1 MFPPLTLKTV
11 RWRPLEGEG
20 LEHLTVRAINGGIR
34 VESAVIGEREPSI
47 PYGVH
52 YRVDLDTAWHVR
64 SFLVEVTTGQRIAM
78 TSDGQG
84 HWRSEDGT
92 PLPAFDGCID
102 IDLAGS
108 PFTNTLPIR
117 RLNLA
122 KGEKSPLL
130 TMVYVPFDTF
140 QPFADGQFYT
150 CLAADARYLFEEE
163 DGTFTAE
170 LPVDA
175 DGFVT
180 DYPTLFARL

>member
-11 RWRPLEGEG
+11 RWRPYEGEG
-20 LEHLTVRAINGGIR
+20 LEHLTVRAVEGGIR
-34 VESAVIGEREPSI
+34 AESTVIGEHDNGPF
-47 PYGVH
+47 GVH
-52 YRVDLDTAWHVR
+52 YRIDLDAAWRVR
-64 SFLVEVTTGQRIAM
+64 SFVVEEMAGRRIAM
-78 TSDGQG
+78 TSDGEG
-84 HWRSEDGT
+84 RWSGEDRT

-117 RLNLA
+117 RLGLKPEHGTA
-122 KGEKSPLL
+122 RLK
-130 TMVYVPFDTF
+130 MVYVPFDTF
-140 QPFADGQFYT
+140 APFVDGQHYT
-150 CLAADARYLFEEE
+150 CIAPTSRYLYAAE
-163 DGTFTAE
+163 DRSFSAE